1 VVERLNPKRISDETL
16 NRILK
21 FLAIA
26 LLALATLFM
35 MVQFRD
41 LWLWI
46 ADAFKAVIVPVT
58 AGYLIALLV
67 YPLIRYL
74 EKKGIGPRFLSLII
88 VFLLAFGI
96 VLASFFFLVPLIARE
111 ITNFFNN
118 DFNTILDYFT
128 IGLRDDFI
136 LGTELYDSIMTYI
149 NDSNLIGNFLN
160 NLLPSA
166 ITYLTSSLLPAVTII
181 FILPII
187 LIYYLKD
194 YETIGE
200 QLRGTIPA
208 KHEKNVAELGS
219 RLNNT
224 VGAYLRGQLLLM
236 VAIGAV
242 ATVIYKAIGLKY
254 YFVFGLIVGITNIIP
269 YFGSV
274 IAVIPPMLYAA
285 VSVQSG
291 ALGPG
296 PLIVIGVNIGLQFV
310 EGNIFQPI
318 IMSHQLKMHPL
329 VIIMSIFFFGSLFGV
344 WGVIFASPIAA
355 SIRVIFQFMKEKRL
369 EKEAREKL
377 RVSGSG

>member
-1 VVERLNPKRISDETL
+1 MNPKRISDETL

-26 LLALATLFM
+26 LLLLATLFM

-46 ADAFKAVIVPVT
+46 ADAVKAVIVPVT

-67 YPLIRYL
+67 FPLIRYL

-88 VFLLAFGI
+88 VFLLAAGI
-96 VLASFFFLVPLIARE
+96 VIASFFFLVPLIARE

-136 LGTELYDSIMTYI
+136 LGTELYDSIMAYI

-166 ITYLTSSLLPAVTII
+166 ITYLTSSLLPAVTIV

-194 YETIGE
+194 YEIIGE
-200 QLRGTIPA
+200 QLRSAIPT

-296 PLIVIGVNIGLQFV
+296 PLLVIGVNIGLQFV

-318 IMSHQLKMHPL
+318 IMAHQLKMHPL

-355 SIRVIFQFMKEKRL
+355 SIRVVFQFYREKRL

-377 RVSGSG
+377 RASGSG

>member
-1 VVERLNPKRISDETL
+1 MNPKRISDETL

-26 LLALATLFM
+26 LLLLATLFM

-46 ADAFKAVIVPVT
+46 ADAVKAVIVPVT

-67 YPLIRYL
+67 FPLIRYL
-74 EKKGIGPRFLSLII
+74 EKKGIGPRFLSLVI
-88 VFLLAFGI
+88 VFLLAAGI
-96 VLASFFFLVPLIARE
+96 VIASFFLLVPLIARE

-136 LGTELYDSIMTYI
+136 LGTELYDSIMAYI
-149 NDSNLIGNFLN
+149 NESNLIGNFLN

-166 ITYLTSSLLPAVTII
+166 ITYLTSSLLPAVTIV

-194 YETIGE
+194 YEIIGE
-200 QLRGTIPA
+200 QLRSAIPA

-236 VAIGAV
+236 LAIGAV

-318 IMSHQLKMHPL
+318 IMAHQLKMHPL

-355 SIRVIFQFMKEKRL
+355 SIRVVFQFYREKRL

-377 RVSGSG
+377 RASGSG